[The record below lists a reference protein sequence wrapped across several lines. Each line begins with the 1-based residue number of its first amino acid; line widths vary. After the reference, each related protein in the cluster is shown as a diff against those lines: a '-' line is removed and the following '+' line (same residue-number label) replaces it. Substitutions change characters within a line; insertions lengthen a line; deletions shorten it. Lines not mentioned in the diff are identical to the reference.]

1 MVDYPTGAAGPGFR
15 LSMLIYDKRYR
26 SLTIQAVVFIL
37 VMLFASWLI
46 DNTLRNLA
54 IMGKTF
60 SFDFLF
66 RRAGYDIPQQLIPY
80 NSDDTHLRA
89 TVVGL
94 LNTLQVSILGC
105 ITATV
110 VGVMAG
116 VARLSSNWLIARLMT
131 VYVEVFRNIP
141 LLLWILMIL
150 AIFTEVMPPPNAYRG
165 ENPAASM
172 ILFDLIAPTN
182 RYTAIPSLAMT
193 NPPGTIAL
201 GREGVSWALVAFAV
215 VIGAATLAH
224 RRLRARAKR
233 VQEQTGQRPVTWW
246 KALAFYLAPVLVLT
260 WWFGLHLNPPVL
272 RGFNFVDGVNLDN
285 AFVVLWLALTLYTGA
300 FIAEIVRAG
309 ILAVSRGQS
318 EAAFALGL
326 RPGRTMSLVV
336 LPQALRVIVPPLIS
350 QYLNL
355 TKNSSLAIAVG
366 YMDVRG
372 TLGGTTLNQTG
383 REMECMVLL
392 MGIYLVLSLS
402 ISGGMNIFN
411 SRVTLRE
418 R

>member
-1 MVDYPTGAAGPGFR
+1 MVQYPGVGKPPFR
-15 LSMLIYDKRYR
+15 LSMLIYDRRYR

-37 VMLFASWLI
+37 VMAVAGWLV

-80 NSDDTHLRA
+80 RSDDTHLRA
-89 TVVGL
+89 LVVGL

-105 ITATV
+105 ISATIVGVV
-110 VGVMAG
+110 VGVL
-116 VARLSSNWLIARLMT
+116 RLSSNWLIARLMT
-131 VYVEVFRNIP
+131 VYVEIFRNIP
-141 LLLWILMIL
+141 LLLWILVIL
-150 AIFTEVMPPPNAYRG
+150 AIFTEVLPPPNAYRG
-165 ENPAASM
+165 DNPAAGM
-172 ILFDLIAPTN
+172 IFFDMVAPTN
-182 RYTAIPSLAMT
+182 RYTAIPTLGMT

-201 GREGVSWALVAFAV
+201 GREGISWAFIAYAVA
-215 VIGAATLAH
+215 IAASLTI
-224 RRLRARAKR
+224 RYFVLRRAKR
-233 VQEQTGQRPVTWW
+233 LQDETGRRPTTWW
-246 KALAFYLAPVLVLT
+246 INLAILLVPLALLT
-260 WWFGLHLNPPVL
+260 WHFGLHLIAPVM
-272 RGFNFVDGVNLDN
+272 RGFNFVGGINLSN
-285 AFVVLWLALTLYTGA
+285 SFVVLWLALTLYTGA

-309 ILAVSRGQS
+309 ILSVNRGQS

-326 RPGRTMSLVV
+326 RPGRTMSLVI
-336 LPQALRVIVPPLIS
+336 LPQALRVIIPPLIS

-366 YMDVRG
+366 FMDLRG

-392 MGIYLVLSLS
+392 MGIYLLLSLL

-411 SRVTLRE
+411 SRVKLKE